1 MGLSLNQI
9 ETASGYNG
17 RIIASDVLK
26 SKASKPQK
34 QAQSAA
40 VSTPK
45 PVIISSDRSYED
57 VPVSVMRE
65 IIGQRLSDS
74 KFSAPHFYVT
84 MECEMDKLLAMRTEI
99 NADENVKISVNDFVI
114 KACAAALRANPECN
128 VGWIPNGNGSKPVMR
143 KWNFVDISVAVAT
156 PSGLITPIIKDADKK
171 SLSDISGEMKDL
183 ATRAKANKLLPEE
196 FQGGTFTISNLGMF
210 GVSNFTAI
218 INPPQACI
226 LAVGGAK
233 KKLVADDTNSRG
245 FKSVTTMQVTLSSDH
260 RAVDGAL
267 AALLVGS
274 LQKYIEKPAKLML

>member
-26 SKASKPQK
+26 SKPPKPQK

-45 PVIISSDRSYED
+45 PVIISSDRSFED

-84 MECEMDKLLAMRTEI
+84 MECEMDKLMAMRAEI
-99 NADENVKISVNDFVI
+99 NSDENVKISVNDFVI
-114 KACAAALRANPECN
+114 KACASALRANPECN
-128 VGWIPNGNGSKPVMR
+128 VGWIPNGNGSKAVMR
-143 KWNFVDISVAVAT
+143 RYNYVDISVAVAT

-233 KKLVADDTNSRG
+233 KKLHPDETDPRG
-245 FKSVTTMQVTLSSDH
+245 FKAVTTMEVTLSSDH
-260 RAVDGAL
+260 RSVDGAL
-267 AALLVGS
+267 AALWVNAF
-274 LQKYIEKPAKLML
+274 QKYIQHPAKLML